1 VTRNTVRP
9 SLEANRGFL
18 VVHGST
24 LVATD
29 KFAYKR
35 QSTKEVIDGRQQGVA
50 MRTRYLLASLLL
62 IPLVDAFV
70 LVAIVGWGLLTWLQ
84 TVALV
89 VLTGLI
95 GMILVRAEGR
105 STLGRFQ
112 RKLAA
117 GSPPTDELL
126 DGGLLIASG
135 AFLLTPGLVTDL
147 IGFLLVLPPTRYP
160 IRVAIKR
167 WVVVPYI
174 DKQTGGL
181 GSGAAWTVGFP
192 DPEQA
197 AGNGANPFEMGSEQA
212 TRQSRDGSGDDDIV
226 DVDFEQVDD
235 EDAERE
241 RQSES

>member
-1 VTRNTVRP
+1 
-9 SLEANRGFL
+9 
-18 VVHGST
+18 
-24 LVATD
+24 
-29 KFAYKR
+29 
-35 QSTKEVIDGRQQGVA
+35 
-50 MRTRYLLASLLL
+50 MRTRTLLVSLLL

-70 LVAIVGWGLLTWLQ
+70 LVAIVGMELLTWLQ

-105 STLGRFQ
+105 STLRRFQ

-160 IRVAIKR
+160 IRVALKR

-181 GSGAAWTVGFP
+181 GSGKAWTFGFP
-192 DPEQA
+192 DPDQA
-197 AGNGANPFEMGSEQA
+197 AGNGQDSFNVGQGRA
-212 TRQSRDGSGDDDIV
+212 TQQSQSGNGDDDIV

-235 EDAERE
+235 EDPERE
-241 RQSES
+241 PQSDS

>member
-1 VTRNTVRP
+1 
-9 SLEANRGFL
+9 
-18 VVHGST
+18 
-24 LVATD
+24 
-29 KFAYKR
+29 
-35 QSTKEVIDGRQQGVA
+35 
-50 MRTRYLLASLLL
+50 MRTRYLLALLLL

-70 LVAIVGWGLLTWLQ
+70 LVAIVGMELLTWLQ

-95 GMILVRAEGR
+95 GMLLVRAEGR
-105 STLGRFQ
+105 STLARFQ

-147 IGFLLVLPPTRYP
+147 IGFLLVLPPTRLP
-160 IRVAIKR
+160 IRVALKR

-181 GSGAAWTVGFP
+181 GSGKVWTFGFP

-197 AGNGANPFEMGSEQA
+197 ADNGQQNPFDMGPGQTA
-212 TRQSRDGSGDDDIV
+212 GQSRDGTGTGTGSGSGDDDIV

-235 EDAERE
+235 ENGERE
-241 RQSES
+241 RQSDS

>member
-1 VTRNTVRP
+1 
-9 SLEANRGFL
+9 
-18 VVHGST
+18 
-24 LVATD
+24 
-29 KFAYKR
+29 
-35 QSTKEVIDGRQQGVA
+35 
-50 MRTRYLLASLLL
+50 MRTRYLLALLLL

-70 LVAIVGWGLLTWLQ
+70 LVAIVGWGVLTWLQ

-95 GMILVRAEGR
+95 GMLLVRAEGR
-105 STLGRFQ
+105 STLARFQ

-147 IGFLLVLPPTRYP
+147 IGFLLVLPPTRLP
-160 IRVAIKR
+160 IRVALKR

-181 GSGAAWTVGFP
+181 GSGKVWTFGFP

-197 AGNGANPFEMGSEQA
+197 AGNGQDPFTMGQGGS
-212 TRQSRDGSGDDDIV
+212 TGQSQSGNGDDDIV

-235 EDAERE
+235 EDTERE
-241 RQSES
+241 PQSDS

>member
-1 VTRNTVRP
+1 
-9 SLEANRGFL
+9 
-18 VVHGST
+18 
-24 LVATD
+24 
-29 KFAYKR
+29 
-35 QSTKEVIDGRQQGVA
+35 
-50 MRTRYLLASLLL
+50 MRTRYLLALLLL

-70 LVAIVGWGLLTWLQ
+70 LVAIVGMELLTWLQ

-95 GMILVRAEGR
+95 GMLLVRAEGR
-105 STLGRFQ
+105 STLARFQ
-112 RKLAA
+112 RKLAS

-147 IGFLLVLPPTRYP
+147 IGFLLVLPPTRLP
-160 IRVAIKR
+160 IRVALKR

-181 GSGAAWTVGFP
+181 GSGKVWTFGFP

-197 AGNGANPFEMGSEQA
+197 AGNGGNPFDMGPNQS
-212 TRQSRDGSGDDDIV
+212 TGQSRDGNSSGDDDIV

-235 EDAERE
+235 ENGERE
-241 RQSES
+241 RQSDS

>member
-1 VTRNTVRP
+1 
-9 SLEANRGFL
+9 
-18 VVHGST
+18 
-24 LVATD
+24 
-29 KFAYKR
+29 
-35 QSTKEVIDGRQQGVA
+35 
-50 MRTRYLLASLLL
+50 MRTRYLLALLLL

-70 LVAIVGWGLLTWLQ
+70 LVAIVGMELLTWLQ

-147 IGFLLVLPPTRYP
+147 IGFLLVLPPTRLP
-160 IRVAIKR
+160 IRVALKR

-181 GSGAAWTVGFP
+181 GSGKVWTFGFP

-197 AGNGANPFEMGSEQA
+197 TGNGQDRFNVGQGQTAQQP
-212 TRQSRDGSGDDDIV
+212 RDGDDDEDIV
-226 DVDFEQVDD
+226 DVDFEQVDED
-235 EDAERE
+235 EAGEHRSD
-241 RQSES
+241 S

>member
-1 VTRNTVRP
+1 
-9 SLEANRGFL
+9 
-18 VVHGST
+18 
-24 LVATD
+24 
-29 KFAYKR
+29 
-35 QSTKEVIDGRQQGVA
+35 
-50 MRTRYLLASLLL
+50 MRTRTLLASLLL

-70 LVAIVGWGLLTWLQ
+70 LVAIVGWGVLTWLQ

-95 GMILVRAEGR
+95 GMLLVRAEGR
-105 STLGRFQ
+105 STLARFQ

-147 IGFLLVLPPTRYP
+147 IGFLLVLPPTRLP
-160 IRVAIKR
+160 IRVALKR

-181 GSGAAWTVGFP
+181 GSGKVWTFGFP

-197 AGNGANPFEMGSEQA
+197 AGNGGDPFNVGQGGS
-212 TRQSRDGSGDDDIV
+212 TGQSQSGNGDDDIV

-235 EDAERE
+235 EDTERE
-241 RQSES
+241 PQSNS

>member
-1 VTRNTVRP
+1 
-9 SLEANRGFL
+9 
-18 VVHGST
+18 
-24 LVATD
+24 
-29 KFAYKR
+29 
-35 QSTKEVIDGRQQGVA
+35 
-50 MRTRYLLASLLL
+50 MRTRYLLALLLL
-62 IPLVDAFV
+62 IPLVDSFV

-84 TVALV
+84 TIALV

-105 STLGRFQ
+105 NTLSRFQ
-112 RKLAA
+112 RKLAS
-117 GSPPTDELL
+117 GTPPTDELL

-160 IRVAIKR
+160 IRVALKR

-181 GSGAAWTVGFP
+181 GSGKVWTFGFP

-197 AGNGANPFEMGSEQA
+197 AGNGGANPFDIGQRAKQGS
-212 TRQSRDGSGDDDIV
+212 RQSTEDGQNDDIEDIV

-235 EDAERE
+235 DSETERS
-241 RQSES
+241 QS